1 VSEPVAVVAGS
12 ARVSERV
19 AGWLDGARRP
29 LLRRLLRV
37 AVARWIFV
45 DRGRRVVAGSLL
57 AVATAFAMAAWQPL
71 VALWLGAALFG
82 VPHVVS
88 GVRFAAVQQRLAWPT
103 RALVAVALAV
113 GVVELAGSGTRI
125 ADGAVRAYVL
135 LFAAAILVEL
145 AGARAWRSLPR
156 LVAAVVV
163 LAAAAAGLIAPRL
176 TLVALA
182 HLHGLG
188 AVAWFARRARA
199 RGVPAWPFV
208 AAVAT
213 VMVAAAGGAFDSLWA
228 TVLWAPRSAAASIVA
243 EAAGSA
249 VDGAG
254 AIVLRR
260 ALFLYA
266 FGQALHF
273 AIWLRLV
280 PEVER
285 AAKVPSSFRRALAL
299 FEADFGRWARPL
311 AVACIVAAPL
321 LLLGGGVARE
331 AYFALTYFHVGLEAA
346 ALARAHSARSPRP
359 TLPQRQACSLGARA
373 AMLPAT
379 EPGRM

>member
-1 VSEPVAVVAGS
+1 MSDL
-12 ARVSERV
+12 

-29 LLRRLLRV
+29 LLRGVLRL
-37 AVARWIFV
+37 APARWLFV
-45 DRGRRVVAGSLL
+45 DRRRRVVAGSLV
-57 AVATAFAMAAWQPL
+57 AVATAFALAAWQPL

-88 GVRFAAVQQRLAWPT
+88 GVRFAWLRQALAMPT
-103 RALVAVALAV
+103 RALIGIALAV

-135 LFAAAILVEL
+135 LFAAAVLIEL
-145 AGARAWRSLPR
+145 ARARAWRPSTRAL
-156 LVAAVVV
+156 AAVAVAV
-163 LAAAAAGLIAPRL
+163 AAAAGLVAPKL

-188 AVAWFARRARA
+188 AIAWFARRARA
-199 RGVPAWPFV
+199 RGVPVWPFV
-208 AAVAT
+208 VAVAV
-213 VMVAAAGGAFDSLWA
+213 VMGAAALGAFDALWA
-228 TVLWAPRSAAASIVA
+228 ERLWAPRSAAASILA

-249 VDGAG
+249 TDGAG

-285 AAKVPSSFRRALAL
+285 AAKVPPSFRRALAL
-299 FEADFGRWARPL
+299 LEADFGRWARPL
-311 AVACIVAAPL
+311 VVACVVAAPL
-321 LLLGGGVARE
+321 LLLGGGLARE
-331 AYFALTYFHVGLEAA
+331 SYFALTYFHVGLEAA
-346 ALARAHSARSPRP
+346 ALASAR
-359 TLPQRQACSLGARA
+359 
-373 AMLPAT
+373 
-379 EPGRM
+379 